1 MSIAQQRNIRRFK
14 IHEALP
20 DRVFLII
27 GKRGSGKS
35 VLLRDILYKYRQNID
50 FALAM
55 TQTVPT
61 RNMLCKHIP
70 RQYVRLGGYNDSAG
84 QRFLGVCKQISAN
97 KKNDPRHMALILDDC
112 MGADSGRFLKGKTIT
127 DLCLNGRHYHTCLIV
142 TTQYALMV
150 PPAVRANCDYVFVLA
165 ETSVI
170 VRKKIYQQFFGVIG
184 TFAEFE
190 QYFRV
195 ATQNHSAL
203 VLNATSGSN
212 RIRDCVFWYKA
223 DKDNLPEGFSVGRSC
238 FFSTKPTAD
247 PEIKRL

>member
-1 MSIAQQRNIRRFK
+1 MPTHRNIRKFR
-14 IHEALP
+14 IDEARP

-35 VLLRDILYKYRQNID
+35 ILLRDLLYNYRDKID

-61 RNMLCKHIP
+61 RNMLRKHIP
-70 RQYVRLGGYNDSAG
+70 RAYVHLGGYSEDYG
-84 QRFLGVCKQISAN
+84 ERFLEVCKHISTD
-97 KKNDPRHMALILDDC
+97 KKENPRHMALILDDC
-112 MGADSGRFLKGKTIT
+112 MGSDSGRFLKGKTIT
-127 DLCLNGRHYHTCLIV
+127 DLCLNGRHYHSCLLV

-184 TFAEFE
+184 SFAEFE

-203 VLNATSGSN
+203 VLDATRGSN
-212 RIRDCVFWYKA
+212 KISDCVFWYKA
-223 DKDNLPEGFSVGRSC
+223 SMNLPEDFTVGRSC
-238 FFSTKPTAD
+238 FFSTKPTANPD
-247 PEIKRL
+247 IKRL

>member
-1 MSIAQQRNIRRFK
+1 MSKRQRNIRKFK
-14 IHEALP
+14 IQDALP

-35 VLLRDILYKYRQNID
+35 ILLRDILFNYRKNID

-61 RNMLCKHIP
+61 RNMLRKHIP
-70 RQYVRLGGYNDSAG
+70 KPYVRLGGYDDTTG
-84 QRFLGVCKQISAN
+84 QRFLEVCCRISTE
-97 KKNDPRHMALILDDC
+97 KKHQPRHMALVLDDC
-112 MGADSGRFLKGKTIT
+112 MGSDSGRFLKGKTIT
-127 DLCLNGRHYHTCLIV
+127 DLCLNGRHYNTCLIV

-184 TFAEFE
+184 SFAEFE
-190 QYFRV
+190 QYFKV
-195 ATQNHSAL
+195 ATQDHSAL
-203 VLNATSGSN
+203 VLDATKGSN
-212 RIRDCVFWYKA
+212 DIQDCVFWYKA
-223 DKDNLPEGFSVGRSC
+223 DKDNLPENFKVGKSC
-238 FFSTKPTAD
+238 FFSAKPTAN
-247 PEIKRL
+247 PEVKRI

>member
-1 MSIAQQRNIRRFK
+1 MPSRRNIRRFK
-14 IHEALP
+14 IGEARP

-35 VLLRDILYKYRQNID
+35 ILLRDILYNYKNNID

-70 RQYVRLGGYNDSAG
+70 RPYVRLGGYSEDWG
-84 QRFLGVCKQISAN
+84 ERFLDVCKTISTEN
-97 KKNDPRHMALILDDC
+97 KENPRHMALILDDC
-112 MGADSGRFLKGKTIT
+112 MGSDSGRFLKGKTIT
-127 DLCLNGRHYHTCLIV
+127 DLCLNGRHYHSCLLL

-184 TFAEFE
+184 SFAEFE
-190 QYFRV
+190 EYFKV
-195 ATQNHSAL
+195 ATQNHSSL
-203 VLNATSGSN
+203 VLDATRGSN
-212 RIRDCVFWYKA
+212 EIGDCVFWYKA
-223 DKDNLPEGFSVGRSC
+223 SVDIPENFTVGRSC
-238 FFSTKPTAD
+238 FFSAKPTED
-247 PEIKRL
+247 PDIKRL